1 MAMLDDRVAA
11 VRRFNRFYTLKIGA
25 LAEGH
30 SKSPFSLAE
39 ARVLYEL
46 ANRDRPTAGELARDL
61 GLDAG
66 YLSRI
71 LAGFERRGQIVKE
84 PSPAD
89 GRQSLLALTEAGRA
103 AFAPLNDQTRR
114 DIASMLAP
122 LRAADQERLV
132 AAMRTIEELLGA
144 APENRAPYLLRPHQ
158 PGDMG
163 WVVSAHG
170 ALYAR
175 EYGWDQTFEALVA
188 EIVARFVRRY
198 DPVRERCWIAEK
210 DGANVGSAFVVRK
223 SASVAKLR
231 LLIVDPKARG
241 LGIGRRLVE
250 ECVRF
255 ARQARYRKLTL
266 WTNSILHAAR
276 HLYEEAGFTLV
287 KSEPHR
293 SFGHELVG
301 ETWDLKL

>member
-170 ALYAR
+170 ALYAH

-293 SFGHELVG
+293 SFGHDLVG
-301 ETWDLKL
+301 ETWDLTL